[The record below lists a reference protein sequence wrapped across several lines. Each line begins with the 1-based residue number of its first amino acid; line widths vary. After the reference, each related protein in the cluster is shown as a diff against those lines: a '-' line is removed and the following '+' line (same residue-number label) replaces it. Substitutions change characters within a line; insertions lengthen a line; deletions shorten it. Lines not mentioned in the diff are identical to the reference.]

1 MDPALIRPGRVDT
14 RQYIGFATEYQISQM
29 FMNFYPEANLTQ
41 ADEFSKQLL
50 SKHTNVSAAQIQGY
64 FMHFKNQPTQA
75 LNNIDHFLD
84 TTKIV
89 KV

>member
-1 MDPALIRPGRVDT
+1 LDPALIRPGRVDT
-14 RQYIGFATEYQISQM
+14 RQYIGFATEYQISKM
-29 FMNFYPEANLTQ
+29 FINFYPEANVTQ

-50 SKHTNVSAAQIQGY
+50 SKHKNVSAAQIQGY

-75 LNNIDHFLD
+75 LNNIEHFHD